1 MVHSSR
7 LTFSIAP
14 AEDRLRLVV
23 TGELDLGAR
32 ESFISA
38 ALGAL
43 SRTDSLLEL
52 DFAGVPFCDSSG
64 VSGLLAV
71 HRMAAGAGKRV
82 VLVNLRPQLVHTLTV
97 AGLLDTLT
105 AVDAD

>member
-7 LTFSIAP
+7 LTFSLVP
-14 AEDRLRLVV
+14 AGDRVRLSL
-23 TGELDLGAR
+23 TGELDLASR

-43 SRTDSLLEL
+43 EGTPSLLEL
-52 DFAGVPFCDSSG
+52 DFDGVAFCDSSG

-82 VLVNLRPQLVHTLTV
+82 VLVNLRPQLVHTLSV

-105 AVDAD
+105 AVESD

>member
-7 LTFSIAP
+7 LTFSFVP
-14 AEDRLRLVV
+14 AEDRLRLSV
-23 TGELDLGAR
+23 TGEVDLASR

-38 ALGAL
+38 ALEAL
-43 SRTDSLLEL
+43 ELTPSLLEL
-52 DFAGVPFCDSSG
+52 DFAGVAFCDSSG

-105 AVDAD
+105 AVESD

>member
-7 LTFSIAP
+7 LTFSLVP
-14 AEDRLRLVV
+14 AGDRVRLRV
-23 TGELDLGAR
+23 TGELDLSTR

-43 SRTDSLLEL
+43 EATPALLEL
-52 DFAGVPFCDSSG
+52 DFAGVAFCDSSG

-82 VLVNLRPQLVHTLTV
+82 VLANLRPQLVLTLSV

-105 AVDAD
+105 AVESD